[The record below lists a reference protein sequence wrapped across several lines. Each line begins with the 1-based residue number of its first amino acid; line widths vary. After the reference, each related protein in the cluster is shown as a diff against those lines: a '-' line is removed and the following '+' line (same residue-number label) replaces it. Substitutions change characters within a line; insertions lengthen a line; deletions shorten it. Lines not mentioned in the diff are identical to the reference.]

1 MNATWNRENASNPK
15 PRTLEQVRE
24 SLTRI
29 KAETKDGADLTMA
42 RMMVNHGNLTS
53 EAREFAANWK

>member
-1 MNATWNRENASNPK
+1 MQTNWTREAASNPK

-24 SLTRI
+24 ALTRI
-29 KAETKDGADLTMA
+29 RAKTKDGADLTMA
-42 RMMVNHGNLTS
+42 RMMVSHGNLTA